1 MTFGGFAYG
10 SVTLGGLSTMIT
22 TACPPPSC
30 NLIVM
35 ELLNSSPGHLNI
47 GRLSRYID
55 NLVKK

>member
-10 SVTLGGLSTMIT
+10 SVALGGLLT
-22 TACPPPSC
+22 TVTVACPPPSC

-47 GRLSRYID
+47 DRLSRYID
-55 NLVKK
+55 SLVK